1 MGMGGFGLFFL
12 DFFSFG
18 FPLDIIFRFSSSGG
32 NVVLEYY
39 ETWGARAVS
48 FSRFDSWF
56 KVIGSLEYIRMNS
69 KRYTRVVFARISEYV
84 GWIGPSISRR
94 RCLCQSN

>member
-1 MGMGGFGLFFL
+1 MAVGVFFL
-12 DFFSFG
+12 FQCSLYLGDFFNDGYGGVSGCFFSIFFSFG

-56 KVIGSLEYIRMNS
+56 KVIGSWSI
-69 KRYTRVVFARISEYV
+69 YV
-84 GWIGPSISRR
+84 
-94 RCLCQSN
+94 